1 MENKKSKIV
10 LIDDKYCAN
19 LLNGSKVVTDKFE
32 LLNTTDGKEGV
43 KLVFEHLPDAVI
55 SDVTTPNGDIFY
67 ILEKLK
73 KDPRTKDIPVIA
85 FTTLCSAD
93 DKEEVEKRGASD
105 YILKHECTPEK
116 LAKRIE
122 DILKNK
128 LPK

>member
-1 MENKKSKIV
+1 MENKKPKIV
-10 LIDDKYCAN
+10 LIDDKYCAS

-32 LLNTTDGKEGV
+32 IINTADGKEGV
-43 KLVFEHLPDAVI
+43 KLVLLHLPDVVI

-73 KDPRTKDIPVIA
+73 NDPRTKDIPVIA

-93 DKEEVEKRGASD
+93 DKEEVKKSGADD

-116 LAKRIE
+116 LAKRID

-128 LPK
+128 KL